1 MKCII
6 CGLCICHL
14 QNSNGIMIEYTQVNI
29 PKDVFLLLLS
39 YGWCLFNLCYVM
51 CHLSE
56 SGNDIWPCFWS
67 WNLNIKLLSV
77 SSSQSLSSRFRTA
90 TSRTCATTRT
100 SSATSTPRWSAPST
114 TRWTRFSFGMIWRT
128 REIFWWENETCLWAV
143 QCSQWT
149 CCCIVHECRIF
160 PYDAI

>member
-6 CGLCICHL
+6 PGLCIYHL
-14 QNSNGIMIEYTQVNI
+14 QNSNGIMIEYMQINF

-39 YGWCLFNLCYVM
+39 YGWCLFNLCSVM

-56 SGNDIWPCFWS
+56 CGNNIWPCFWS

-114 TRWTRFSFGMIWRT
+114 TRWTRFSSWSDL
-128 REIFWWENETCLWAV
+128 ENQRNFLMGEWNLFMSSAV
-143 QCSQWT
+143 QPMDMLLHCTWL
-149 CCCIVHECRIF
+149 
-160 PYDAI
+160 

>member
-6 CGLCICHL
+6 PGLCICHL
-14 QNSNGIMIEYTQVNI
+14 QNSNGIMIEYTQFNI

-39 YGWCLFNLCYVM
+39 YGWCLFYLCYVM

-56 SGNDIWPCFWS
+56 SGNNIWPCFWS

-77 SSSQSLSSRFRTA
+77 SSSQSLFSRCRTA

-114 TRWTRFSFGMIWRT
+114 TRWTRFSSGEPEKFFLIGEWNLFMSS
-128 REIFWWENETCLWAV
+128 AV
-143 QCSQWT
+143 QPMDMLLHCTWM
-149 CCCIVHECRIF
+149 
-160 PYDAI
+160 